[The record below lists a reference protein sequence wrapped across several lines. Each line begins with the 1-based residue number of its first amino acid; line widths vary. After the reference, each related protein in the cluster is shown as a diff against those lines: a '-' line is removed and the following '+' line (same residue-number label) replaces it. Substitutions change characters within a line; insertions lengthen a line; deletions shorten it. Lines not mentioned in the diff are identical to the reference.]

1 MEIIEINKFKYY
13 KTIVNLHFEIFQ
25 QKRRL
30 GYILDIINPNRH
42 YFLITIDDEIAGYY
56 AIFQMRKSEYIAVF
70 GFKEKF
76 RHHGYG
82 HILMQT
88 IIDANTKPKLALHV
102 DTQNK
107 NALDLYQNFGFSIK
121 KELKKFYKNKH
132 SAYYMTK

>member
-56 AIFQMRKSEYIAVF
+56 AIFQKRKSEYIAVF
-70 GFKEKF
+70 GFKAKF
-76 RHHGYG
+76 RHQGYG

-88 IIDANTKPKLALHV
+88 IIDANIKPKLTLHV

-107 NALDLYQNFGFSIK
+107 NALDLYQNFGFSIQ

-132 SAYYMTK
+132 NAYYMTK